1 MEVSVGGA
9 LQLQNQA
16 AQQATNVGLMRKGLD
31 VQQDMATQLIEGM
44 TEGSVNTKAAAGSQV
59 NLIA

>member
-9 LQLQNQA
+9 MQLQNQA
-16 AQQATNVGLMRKGLD
+16 MSQNKDVSLIRKGID

-44 TEGSVNTKAAAGSQV
+44 TENSVNTGAAAGSQV
-59 NLIA
+59 NVIA

>member
-1 MEVSVGGA
+1 MEVSVAGA
-9 LQLQNQA
+9 MQLQTQGINLA
-16 AQQATNVGLMRKGLD
+16 KDVSLIRKGLD
-31 VQQDMATQLIEGM
+31 VQQDMATHLIEGM